1 MVEKADKIKSR
12 DNYVSQKMQAVLNN
26 LLGNYNDDGTY
37 VINDRIVKELVGLKK
52 ECYDTNKGEAYCT
65 AKTKTG
71 KQFNFQIRVNTHPLK
86 NVSVAKLYLM
96 EEVSR
101 LGGKQTSTIKTKIAK
116 YTDSISDDFY
126 NKALDYFNVK
136 VVEGDKGRE
145 VKEEEEQESSAAIE
159 FRQTALGYVGRQ
171 AMDKFESS
179 YERMFNEK
187 FYYLRRNGSPFAK
200 ELLSIFFAEVNDAS
214 AYYYKDFSKRIPN
227 YRAMYELLT
236 DKMNELEMQGNHS
249 NSKHYKDYYKLEAS
263 IAEKETGYLEG
274 YMSDPMNFF
283 GSKNEEKDFFEE
295 LFDDIAETFDKAADS
310 ISDFFSDLGDSIE
323 RGWDRFKDF
332 LGIGGNEQQTIIE
345 TNPLDTGKKVD
356 KFTQIDTIVD
366 YSEKVQNNF
375 GNLYGNN
382 LVEGFGRYD
391 ASRDAGFDPSKI
403 GQTIWGR
410 QNPNNTVLTPESFDT
425 AIIDQRYE
433 MGQHRDLA
441 AQTDLTLADRVRTA
455 SAGLEMA
462 MNMKKS

>member
-26 LLGNYNDDGTY
+26 LLGNYNESGTY

-52 ECYDTNKGEAYCT
+52 VCHDTSKGEAYCT

-86 NVSVAKLYLM
+86 NVSVAKLYVM
-96 EEVSR
+96 EDVSR

-126 NKALDYFNVK
+126 NKALDYFNVT
-136 VVEGDKGRE
+136 VTEEDKGRE
-145 VKEEEEQESSAAIE
+145 IKEDEQESSAAIE

-236 DKMNELEMQGNHS
+236 DKMNELEMQGNYS

-263 IAEKETGYLEG
+263 IAEKESAHLDGYL
-274 YMSDPMNFF
+274 SDSSNFF
-283 GSKNEEKDFFEE
+283 NTNTDQKDFFDD
-295 LFDDIAETFDKAADS
+295 LFDDIEKTFDKAADS
-310 ISDFFSDLGDSIE
+310 ISEFFSDMGNSIE
-323 RGWDRFKDF
+323 RGWDRVKEFF
-332 LGIGGNEQQTIIE
+332 GFGGNDQQSIIE
-345 TNPLDTGKKVD
+345 TNPLDTGRKVD
-356 KFTQIDTIVD
+356 KFTQIDTVVS
-366 YSEKVQNNF
+366 YSEAVQNNY
-375 GNLYGNN
+375 GNLYANQ
-382 LVEGFGRYD
+382 LVESFGRYD
-391 ASRDAGFDPSKI
+391 ASRDAGIDASRIGRTPWGKVDPS
-403 GQTIWGR
+403 
-410 QNPNNTVLTPESFDT
+410 NVTVGPESFDST
-425 AIIDQRYE
+425 FIDQKFELSQLRE
-433 MGQHRDLA
+433 VTR
-441 AQTDLTLADRVRTA
+441 QTELTLGDRIRTA
-455 SAGLEMA
+455 GLGLEMS
-462 MNMKKS
+462 MKKNS